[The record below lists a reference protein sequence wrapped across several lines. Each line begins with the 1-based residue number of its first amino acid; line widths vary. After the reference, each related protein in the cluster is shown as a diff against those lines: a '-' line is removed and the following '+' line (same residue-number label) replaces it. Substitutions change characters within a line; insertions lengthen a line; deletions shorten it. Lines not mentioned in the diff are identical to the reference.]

1 MGQKVHPH
9 GFRLGYIYD
18 WNSKWYADRNYTEML
33 HGDLAIRGAIKKMLP
48 DAGIAR
54 VEIERNANQITVSIH
69 TARPGIVI
77 GRGGQ
82 RVDELRTSLEKLSGN
97 KVRVN
102 INEIRVPEIEAPL
115 VARAVA
121 EQIERRVAHRRAI
134 KQAALRAMQRGAK
147 GVRIRIS
154 GRLGGSDMSRTDQER
169 QGRVPLHTLRA
180 DVDYG
185 TSEAR
190 TTLGQIGVKVWI
202 YKGDKHIERAV
213 RRKAEV
219 TEGEGETETAEAP
232 AAAPEAVAGTPA
244 PVAAA
249 ETPAPE
255 PVAAAPAP
263 VAAAETPAPEPV
275 AATPAPEP
283 VAAAPAPEPVAKA
296 PKPEPVAKAPKAE
309 PVAKAPAPAPAV
321 ETATPEAVAE
331 AVAPA
336 PAAKKPR
343 AAAKPKAAKKTAAE
357 AETPADTEE
366 KTDASA

>member
-18 WNSKWYADRNYTEML
+18 WNSKWYADRNYTEQL

-213 RRKAEV
+213 RRKAGA
-219 TEGEGETETAEAP
+219 TEGEGETETAEGA
-232 AAAPEAVAGTPA
+232 AVAAPG
-244 PVAAA
+244 AAA
-249 ETPAPE
+249 EAS
-255 PVAAAPAP
+255 
-263 VAAAETPAPEPV
+263 
-275 AATPAPEP
+275 APEP
-283 VAAAPAPEPVAKA
+283 VAAAPAPEPVAEA
-296 PKPEPVAKAPKAE
+296 VPEPVAAE
-309 PVAKAPAPAPAV
+309 PAPQVVAKI
-321 ETATPEAVAE
+321 TTPEEIAAALVPE
-331 AVAPA
+331 

-343 AAAKPKAAKKTAAE
+343 ASRSKKALAEKAAAE
-357 AETPADTEE
+357 AEAAADTEE

>member
-18 WNSKWYADRNYTEML
+18 WNSKWYADRNYTEQL

-54 VEIERNANQITVSIH
+54 VEIERNANQITVSVH

-202 YKGDKHIERAV
+202 YKGDKQIERAH
-213 RRKAEV
+213 RRKE
-219 TEGEGETETAEAP
+219 AEAATEEEGQ
-232 AAAPEAVAGTPA
+232 AAAPEGAEAVPASPVELRSIEVVESPPIEVVELPPIEVVEVLPIEVVEVPPTEAVAKKRVSRAAPKATRKTSAKAAAGKPA
-244 PVAAA
+244 PKAAA
-249 ETPAPE
+249 E
-255 PVAAAPAP
+255 
-263 VAAAETPAPEPV
+263 
-275 AATPAPEP
+275 
-283 VAAAPAPEPVAKA
+283 
-296 PKPEPVAKAPKAE
+296 
-309 PVAKAPAPAPAV
+309 
-321 ETATPEAVAE
+321 
-331 AVAPA
+331 
-336 PAAKKPR
+336 
-343 AAAKPKAAKKTAAE
+343 E
-357 AETPADTEE
+357 AETPVTGE

>member
-18 WNSKWYADRNYTEML
+18 WNSKWYADRNYTEQL

-54 VEIERNANQITVSIH
+54 VEIERNANQITVSVH

-202 YKGDKHIERAV
+202 YKGDKQIERAH
-213 RRKAEV
+213 RRKE
-219 TEGEGETETAEAP
+219 AEAATEEEGQ
-232 AAAPEAVAGTPA
+232 AAAPEGAEAVPAILVELPPKEVVEVPSMEVVELPPKEVVEVPPMEVVEVPPTEAVAKKRASPRAA
-244 PVAAA
+244 PKAPRKASAKAAAGKLAPKAAA
-249 ETPAPE
+249 EE
-255 PVAAAPAP
+255 P
-263 VAAAETPAPEPV
+263 ETPV
-275 AATPAPEP
+275 TG
-283 VAAAPAPEPVAKA
+283 
-296 PKPEPVAKAPKAE
+296 
-309 PVAKAPAPAPAV
+309 
-321 ETATPEAVAE
+321 
-331 AVAPA
+331 
-336 PAAKKPR
+336 
-343 AAAKPKAAKKTAAE
+343 
-357 AETPADTEE
+357 E